1 MSSLH
6 FGQDSEQMG
15 SQDDATQSVIVN
27 LDGLEVPSESEDNLE
42 GAFEHRVNDEDSI

>member
-6 FGQDSEQMG
+6 FGRDSEQMG

-27 LDGLEVPSESEDNLE
+27 DGLEVPPEREDHLE
-42 GAFEHRVNDEDSI
+42 GVSE